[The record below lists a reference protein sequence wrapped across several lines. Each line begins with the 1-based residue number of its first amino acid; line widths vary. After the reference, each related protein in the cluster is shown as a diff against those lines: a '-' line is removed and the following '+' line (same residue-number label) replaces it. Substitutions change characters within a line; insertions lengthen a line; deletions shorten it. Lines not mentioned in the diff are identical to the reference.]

1 MTTLK
6 YRWPAEWEP
15 HRATWVSW
23 PHNRDTWP
31 GCFEEARLQFVEL
44 VAAISQFEP
53 VEVLAGSNDAMA
65 STTSMLDGI
74 ANVTLRPIPT
84 NDAWIRDNG
93 PCFLVPTD
101 VTAPPVLLD
110 WEFNSWGNKYPP
122 FDLDNAV
129 PARIAE
135 LTGHQRICP
144 GIVLEGGAIDG
155 NGDGIILTTKSCLLN
170 PNRNSSI
177 ATGEIEEYLSRYVG
191 AKQVIWLDG
200 EIPGD
205 DTDGH
210 VDQIARFVNPTTVL
224 LSNNMEIEMA
234 ARNIER
240 LQSAGNAVADLTYK
254 VLPSPEARWLGNDRL
269 PASYANF
276 YIVND
281 GVIVPVFG
289 DPADDEACATIAA
302 CQPNRRVVSVR
313 VDRLIAGLGA
323 VHCLT
328 QQEPDII
335 VESVHEE

>member
-1 MTTLK
+1 
-6 YRWPAEWEP
+6 
-15 HRATWVSW
+15 
-23 PHNRDTWP
+23 
-31 GCFEEARLQFVEL
+31 VEL

-53 VEVLAGSNDAMA
+53 VEVLAGTSDAMA
-65 STTSMLDGI
+65 SATSMLDGV

-84 NDAWIRDNG
+84 NDSWIRDNG

-101 VTAPPVLLD
+101 ATAAPALLD

-135 LTGHQRICP
+135 LTGHQRFCP

-155 NGDGIILTTKSCLLN
+155 NGDGIVLTTKSCLLN
-170 PNRNSSI
+170 PNRNSAMAASK
-177 ATGEIEEYLSRYVG
+177 IEEYLCRYVG

-224 LSNNMEIEMA
+224 LCDNAENDMATQNME
-234 ARNIER
+234 R
-240 LQSAGNAVADLTYK
+240 LRTAGGDIVSDLTYK
-254 VLPSPEARWLGNDRL
+254 LLPAPTAQWLGNHRL

-276 YIVND
+276 YLVND
-281 GVIVPVFG
+281 GVIVPTFG
-289 DPADDEACATIAA
+289 DPADDEACATVAA
-302 CQPNRRVVSVR
+302 CQPNRRVVALR
-313 VDRLIAGLGA
+313 VDHLIAGLGA

-328 QQEPDII
+328 QQEPDL
-335 VESVHEE
+335 SSSHFHEE